1 MNRIVLSLLLFV
13 SSLSWAEEC
22 FEGSQ
27 IQISGKI
34 ISVEREALPELDAE
48 TGIFSSKGMEK
59 FYLLETNDSVCFSTS
74 SGLINNSETKQI
86 QLVLKDSQKSEFE
99 DLENEQV
106 TLTVEEYYEGLTQNT
121 IRSIVFEEIE
131 VLDKGSNEF
140 VFPFEVYPK
149 VLEPN
154 AKIAQSTI
162 MREICEDEDE
172 DMFCKADVPNDCY
185 SIGRGWFPIFTNEEG
200 KIIDIG
206 SEPGEAYTRCISKE
220 VFNICTAE
228 PEGWDLSL
236 VEKDEICF
244 GY

>member
-27 IQISGKI
+27 IQIS
-34 ISVEREALPELDAE
+34 
-48 TGIFSSKGMEK
+48 
-59 FYLLETNDSVCFSTS
+59 
-74 SGLINNSETKQI
+74 
-86 QLVLKDSQKSEFE
+86 
-99 DLENEQV
+99 
-106 TLTVEEYYEGLTQNT
+106 
-121 IRSIVFEEIE
+121 
-131 VLDKGSNEF
+131 
-140 VFPFEVYPK
+140 
-149 VLEPN
+149 
-154 AKIAQSTI
+154 
-162 MREICEDEDE
+162 
-172 DMFCKADVPNDCY
+172 
-185 SIGRGWFPIFTNEEG
+185 G